1 MAIMSTSELIAALR
15 GTTRRLDAENTY
27 LREQIAKW
35 IDDDR
40 NSPSTRAAMAA
51 ALQAVNGLDVPLP
64 WPGVAALDVDCPT
77 HGAQRADGDGCA
89 VCAHIQEAT
98 A

>member
-35 IDDDR
+35 IDDNR
-40 NSPSTRAAMAA
+40 TSPSTRAAMAD
-51 ALQAVNGLDVPLP
+51 ALRAIDELDVPLP
-64 WPGVAALDVDCPT
+64 WPGVAALDVDCAT
-77 HGAQRADGDGCA
+77 HGAQRASGDDCA
-89 VCAHIQEAT
+89 VCAHLREVT